1 MHRVEL
7 KEEVE
12 SKINSWFFKF
22 LMHRVELKVFS
33 TYFGLIGCSHV
44 GS

>member
-22 LMHRVELKVFS
+22 LMHRVELKDFMLS
-33 TYFGLIGCSHV
+33 HPMDLNLCS
-44 GS
+44 